1 MSQRD
6 VKWLFLRQQEV
17 HINTNSGRN
26 SEPDKSI
33 LEVLLIWSSEML
45 YFCKVF

>member
-17 HINTNSGRN
+17 HTNTNSGRN

-33 LEVLLIWSSEML
+33 LEVLLYLE
-45 YFCKVF
+45 FRNAVFL